1 MSETE
6 SHSMAHLEF
15 DLGVEGD
22 GSGSGT
28 GIGSGPTNSTPVSS
42 VKKQMNKR
50 SKIWQHFTVHENDPN
65 RAVCNYCGSNL
76 GCKSSSAGTSSLIN
90 HMKSCKKNP
99 SKLGGHQTELVRI
112 LL

>member
-1 MSETE
+1 
-6 SHSMAHLEF
+6 MAHLEF

-76 GCKSSSAGTSSLIN
+76 GCKSSSAGNSIPSGGTSCRYDRMSSRKVKVAEPKQYSTQPCYGN
-90 HMKSCKKNP
+90 Y
-99 SKLGGHQTELVRI
+99 
-112 LL
+112 